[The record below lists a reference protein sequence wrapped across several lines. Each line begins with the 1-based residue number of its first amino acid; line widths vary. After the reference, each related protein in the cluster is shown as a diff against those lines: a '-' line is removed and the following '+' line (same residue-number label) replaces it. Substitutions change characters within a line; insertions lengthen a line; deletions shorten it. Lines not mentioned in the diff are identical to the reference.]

1 MLRWYNEKGVYN
13 LMNTFELL
21 EELEKRNIEIYLK
34 DGDIKLRGE
43 EEKLTPDLINLV
55 KEYKQE
61 LITFITERARNDD
74 MKEWRKYARWFW
86 EGVLDEAERQENIK
100 RMKYAQ
106 DVLKTIKRGN

>member
-86 EGVLDEAERQENIK
+86 EGFLTK
-100 RMKYAQ
+100 RNDKKI
-106 DVLKTIKRGN
+106 LKE